1 MGNSVVI
8 NVLESSVIR
17 HPSIHN
23 KLKTNFENFNKTY
36 KIPRVCIITVVA
48 ESIMQFTGWESTTDI
63 HDIGAYLMTCLSLLP
78 YLKYVYIWW
87 HVFRYCHTWSM
98 CKFESALVLYHR
110 HPWYRCVSDD
120 TSLVIAIPEV
130 CVNLMTLYLPSVSPT
145 CVRILQPF
153 MYRTVIYVMES
164 VLQLLVP
171 ALRRLKKYSRTVC

>member
-78 YLKYVYIWW
+78 YLKYVYI
-87 HVFRYCHTWSM
+87 
-98 CKFESALVLYHR
+98 
-110 HPWYRCVSDD
+110 
-120 TSLVIAIPEV
+120 
-130 CVNLMTLYLPSVSPT
+130 
-145 CVRILQPF
+145 
-153 MYRTVIYVMES
+153 
-164 VLQLLVP
+164 
-171 ALRRLKKYSRTVC
+171 